1 MEEVQLIEVEKDGR
15 KMKVNPNQDGLKE
28 LAKFGWKLAADK
40 AAADKAAADKAKFDE
55 LAAQCKAK
63 DIKVTAADT
72 IETLTQ
78 KLSA

>member
-40 AAADKAAADKAKFDE
+40 AAADKAKFDE